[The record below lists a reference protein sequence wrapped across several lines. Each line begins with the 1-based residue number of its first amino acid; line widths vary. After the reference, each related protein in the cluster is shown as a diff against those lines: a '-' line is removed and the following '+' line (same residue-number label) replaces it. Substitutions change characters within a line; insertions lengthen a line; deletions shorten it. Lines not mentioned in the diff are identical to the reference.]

1 MTMGQ
6 EQSAPRENDD
16 DNTDIQSGRSS
27 PLPRWDHPENQEQ
40 VERQH
45 AAPTEPLPETEPP
58 PEASK
63 KEKKKKKKKKDRERS
78 VREVM
83 DSPGRSLSQLTPL
96 KRKKTRPP
104 SLGNVENVGQ
114 SPDGGGSAR
123 RKLKKSKRMSLGT
136 ILNDNADAVEN
147 NDSQDSFV
155 PQPTLPE
162 LESEP
167 RLENNEEEDEGMED
181 AMASQRRKSSSKK
194 KDRNKK
200 AEPEPEPEPE
210 PEVEP
215 EPEPGPEQEQESVPE
230 VGPAPEAAA
239 VEDDM
244 ELDEAEEDLANLKTE
259 RPDHDSDD
267 DVDME
272 DGSAARSQ
280 HVSETPAPQE
290 EEAESPTSPIV
301 HVKSEP
307 GVYDEDEDMSRLG
320 QGDSTDEEES
330 PVPTKTE
337 RLQRVMDEAQ
347 SAYDSEYIETDG
359 SNERSQRFAT
369 QVSPALDHEEA
380 TPSEDEVMQNVKSA
394 PEEDEEEMNGTPA
407 SEASPAQAL
416 KAAPESE
423 DEEEGTP
430 ESEAEEEQVLK
441 AEEEESEVDDEEPVN
456 DPLEDSADEEE
467 VSEERFSEIPESD
480 IEQPEMQHEEPGV
493 EPPSEA
499 GNVPTS
505 QSEQAHVN
513 GTTVQSSPDLGGDD
527 VAYAASPSPPPPSSA
542 RARSSTKRKVK
553 RAFNPDAPVS
563 EPDAQPE
570 TSSARPQKKRKS
582 RDQPEEPEEEEKPEE
597 PEEEPEEEEAPAPT
611 PAPKKKRSKKIR
623 EVLQEQEGGEIDEEV
638 PAASTPAP
646 KQKKTPRSKKSKKAA
661 SEEQE
666 EKLDKHGYAT
676 GRLTAV
682 EEDKVTKAVNKF
694 RKDEGLTQAE
704 INRIIQENPAVAVHN
719 AKGAPTLHA
728 ALWTA
733 VCDACPSR
741 SRLKLQKFCRRKFHN
756 FVARGQ
762 WTAEQDEELQEM
774 MKIHGNKWTVIGG
787 LINRHPQDVRDRW
800 RDYIVCRDKVVKHD
814 WSNEEEAKLTQAVKE
829 AVDKIRKDLI
839 SRGEDEGQA
848 ESLVNWQAI
857 SEAMGRTRNRLQCM
871 EKWKRILK
879 AEPIADRDRVI
890 TLLPDTDNWRVKL
903 ARQDLTKI
911 TPAEKYRLA
920 CVIRDGCTETEREI
934 DWKKITERIFKD
946 KYQRQ
951 ALVVIWGRLR
961 SSVPHHG
968 DKTVHE
974 CAQHIVDR
982 YEEEGGFG
990 DSYGNYPDEQS
1001 LPPSAKKRR
1010 GSAKKPKEPTT
1021 RRRSTS
1027 VASAKKKKKE
1037 LSEAFIVD
1045 ETDSEGE
1052 TVVEDTVMEDTV
1064 MEDAA
1069 SIASDAPPIDSDEE
1083 HEEEAPEEAADEEAE
1098 APPQSSVVKRLAPEE
1113 DDTLDQ
1119 EDETRPPFVPSPSVE
1134 ADAARTRRR
1143 ERSLSNKP
1151 PTPAAIEE
1159 ESGEEVQDED
1169 MVTSTRL
1176 KSAKKRP
1183 ATEEMSPRK
1192 KKRKTNSESTVRPA
1206 VLSSPS
1212 PAVTYGRKSNSR
1224 KENKKAA
1231 AEAVKAR
1238 QARALSTISSD
1249 MDDMDDIPARLPG
1262 QTPPGRVTRRVARK

>member
-1 MTMGQ
+1 
-6 EQSAPRENDD
+6 
-16 DNTDIQSGRSS
+16 
-27 PLPRWDHPENQEQ
+27 
-40 VERQH
+40 
-45 AAPTEPLPETEPP
+45 
-58 PEASK
+58 
-63 KEKKKKKKKKDRERS
+63 
-78 VREVM
+78 
-83 DSPGRSLSQLTPL
+83 
-96 KRKKTRPP
+96 
-104 SLGNVENVGQ
+104 
-114 SPDGGGSAR
+114 
-123 RKLKKSKRMSLGT
+123 
-136 ILNDNADAVEN
+136 
-147 NDSQDSFV
+147 
-155 PQPTLPE
+155 
-162 LESEP
+162 
-167 RLENNEEEDEGMED
+167 
-181 AMASQRRKSSSKK
+181 
-194 KDRNKK
+194 
-200 AEPEPEPEPE
+200 
-210 PEVEP
+210 
-215 EPEPGPEQEQESVPE
+215 
-230 VGPAPEAAA
+230 
-239 VEDDM
+239 
-244 ELDEAEEDLANLKTE
+244 
-259 RPDHDSDD
+259 
-267 DVDME
+267 
-272 DGSAARSQ
+272 
-280 HVSETPAPQE
+280 
-290 EEAESPTSPIV
+290 
-301 HVKSEP
+301 
-307 GVYDEDEDMSRLG
+307 
-320 QGDSTDEEES
+320 
-330 PVPTKTE
+330 
-337 RLQRVMDEAQ
+337 
-347 SAYDSEYIETDG
+347 
-359 SNERSQRFAT
+359 
-369 QVSPALDHEEA
+369 
-380 TPSEDEVMQNVKSA
+380 
-394 PEEDEEEMNGTPA
+394 
-407 SEASPAQAL
+407 
-416 KAAPESE
+416 
-423 DEEEGTP
+423 
-430 ESEAEEEQVLK
+430 
-441 AEEEESEVDDEEPVN
+441 
-456 DPLEDSADEEE
+456 
-467 VSEERFSEIPESD
+467 
-480 IEQPEMQHEEPGV
+480 
-493 EPPSEA
+493 
-499 GNVPTS
+499 
-505 QSEQAHVN
+505 
-513 GTTVQSSPDLGGDD
+513 
-527 VAYAASPSPPPPSSA
+527 
-542 RARSSTKRKVK
+542 
-553 RAFNPDAPVS
+553 
-563 EPDAQPE
+563 
-570 TSSARPQKKRKS
+570 
-582 RDQPEEPEEEEKPEE
+582 
-597 PEEEPEEEEAPAPT
+597 
-611 PAPKKKRSKKIR
+611 
-623 EVLQEQEGGEIDEEV
+623 
-638 PAASTPAP
+638 
-646 KQKKTPRSKKSKKAA
+646 
-661 SEEQE
+661 
-666 EKLDKHGYAT
+666 
-676 GRLTAV
+676 
-682 EEDKVTKAVNKF
+682 
-694 RKDEGLTQAE
+694 
-704 INRIIQENPAVAVHN
+704 
-719 AKGAPTLHA
+719 
-728 ALWTA
+728 
-733 VCDACPSR
+733 
-741 SRLKLQKFCRRKFHN
+741 
-756 FVARGQ
+756 
-762 WTAEQDEELQEM
+762 M

-814 WSNEEEAKLTQAVKE
+814 WGNEEEAKLTQAVKE

-982 YEEEGGFG
+982 YDEEGGFG

-1001 LPPSAKKRR
+1001 LPPSAKKPR

-1027 VASAKKKKKE
+1027 VASAKKKKE

-1064 MEDAA
+1064 MEDGA

-1192 KKRKTNSESTVRPA
+1192 KKRKTNSDSTVRPA
-1206 VLSSPS
+1206 VLSSSS